1 MAKIMGFLK
10 SLVVL
15 ATLASPAL
23 AQDTVTADTVVA
35 TVNGTAITIGHMIV
49 LRDGLPDQ
57 YKSLPDDVLFK
68 GILDQLIQQET
79 LTQSIGND
87 ISRQDKLTLDNQRR
101 GYLSGVALEPII
113 ASSVTDASLQAAY
126 DKRFKDQAPATE
138 YHAAHILVATEE
150 EAKAIKL
157 ELDGGAD
164 FAELAKTKS
173 TDTGSGQAGG
183 DLGWFGT
190 GAMVKPFE
198 DAVIAAEVG
207 KVTEPVKSNF
217 GWHLILVQETRI
229 ADAPSLDDL
238 RDELAPEIEQAAID
252 AKVAELSA
260 LATVTRSDEGIDPA
274 LINDLSLLGK

>member
-183 DLGWFGT
+183 DLGWFGI

>member
-23 AQDTVTADTVVA
+23 AQDPITADTVVA

-183 DLGWFGT
+183 DLGWFGI

-207 KVTEPVKSNF
+207 KVTEPVKSDF

>member
-23 AQDTVTADTVVA
+23 AQDPVTADTVVA

-183 DLGWFGT
+183 DLGWFGI

-207 KVTEPVKSNF
+207 KVTEPVKSDF

>member
-1 MAKIMGFLK
+1 MARIMGFLK
-10 SLVVL
+10 GLVVL
-15 ATLASPAL
+15 AMLASPAL
-23 AQDTVTADTVVA
+23 AQDPVTADTVVA
-35 TVNGTAITIGHMIV
+35 TVNGTAITVGHMIV

-126 DKRFKDQAPATE
+126 DKRFKDRAPATE
-138 YHAAHILVATEE
+138 YHAAHILVATEA

-157 ELDGGAD
+157 ELDAGAD

-207 KVTEPVKSNF
+207 KVTEPVKSDF

-260 LATVTRSDEGIDPA
+260 LATITRSDEGIDPA